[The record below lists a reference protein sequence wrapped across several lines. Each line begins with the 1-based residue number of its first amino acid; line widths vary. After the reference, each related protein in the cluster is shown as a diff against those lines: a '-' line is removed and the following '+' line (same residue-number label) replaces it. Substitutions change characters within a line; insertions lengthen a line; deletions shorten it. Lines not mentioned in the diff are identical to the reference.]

1 MHLYLIGTWL
11 TSAIIA
17 LTAQGTSSFFSP
29 NASDGSVRSGLAL
42 LKASLIMQLFLN
54 VAFIAVIATFYHR
67 CSSQGIFRR
76 SEEQSTKIISIALCI
91 STTWILVRNVFRT
104 AQIFLPSDSPA
115 WTAEAY
121 FWVFDAT
128 PMMAYTVLLHI
139 LHPAKYF
146 QRQGDCRAARGAA
159 VPVVDVDIER
169 EPAGQQ

>member
-1 MHLYLIGTWL
+1 MYLSWIGAWL
-11 TSAIIA
+11 TSAIIT

-42 LKASLIMQLFLN
+42 LKASLIIQLFLN
-54 VAFIAVIATFYHR
+54 VAFITVVAIFYRR
-67 CSSQGIFRR
+67 CSSEGTFQQ
-76 SEEQSTKIISIALCI
+76 SEGQRIKIGTIALCI
-91 STTWILVRNVFRT
+91 STAWVLVRNLFRT

-128 PMMAYTVLLHI
+128 PMIAYTVLLHI

-146 QRQGDCRAARGAA
+146 QMQGGCHAARGVAG
-159 VPVVDVDIER
+159 PVVDVDIGR
-169 EPAGQQ
+169 ESAGQQ